1 VKQVSFTYDQYNNVL
16 NQKEYDWGSGAAG
29 GLLRET
35 RNTYVTSANYT
46 GLNLVRLPARTTI
59 LDGAGNLASDS
70 TYDYDL
76 NYTPGNAI
84 CTAGVGHDNQNFAG
98 PSPRGNLGRISQY
111 LSTSGSWITT
121 DTRAYDMS
129 GNLTSEADGNNHTT
143 SFSYNDNFPDA
154 HPTTCGFVTGIFNGL
169 GQAVFQAQY
178 DYSLGRPTVTADPTG
193 HYTIH
198 ESGTLAFGLDK
209 PARETRA
216 FQTPLENRTN
226 ITYNSPTSQ
235 VTKQDQNASGDVL
248 VSEQRWDGFGRPVSS
263 IVYEAGGSYI
273 ETDTAYDELGRMAS
287 VTNPWRGGDT
297 PVRTTYGY
305 DALGR
310 QTSVTAQ
317 DGIVTTTT
325 SYSGNTTTVTDE
337 ASKAKKL
344 TYDGLGR
351 LTNVLEDPGGWNVS
365 TNYIYTATTTTVT
378 SARIPIAK

>member
-1 VKQVSFTYDQYNNVL
+1 MRGRPARVFDAGTNAKAQTAHTYFGTPLDALNVGGTGCNAWNEGLESQTTTGTPSTLLTVVNNWMPQSGCANNPQLQSVTTTNDAGQVKQVSFTYDQYNNVV

-35 RNTYVTSANYT
+35 RNSYVTSANYT
-46 GLNLVRLPARTTI
+46 GLNLVRLLARTTV

-84 CTAGVGHDNQNFAG
+84 CTAGLGHDNQNFAG

-111 LSTSGSWITT
+111 LNTSGTWITT

-178 DYSLGRPTVTADPTG
+178 DYSLGRATVTADPTG

-209 PARETRA
+209 PARARRA
-216 FQTPLENRTN
+216 FQTPLENSTTVDYR
-226 ITYNSPTSQ
+226 SPTWV
-235 VTKQDQNASGDVL
+235 VTSQDQN
-248 VSEQRWDGFGRPVSS
+248 
-263 IVYEAGGSYI
+263 
-273 ETDTAYDELGRMAS
+273 
-287 VTNPWRGGDT
+287 
-297 PVRTTYGY
+297 
-305 DALGR
+305 
-310 QTSVTAQ
+310 TAQ
-317 DGIVTTTT
+317 DT
-325 SYSGNTTTVTDE
+325 
-337 ASKAKKL
+337 AQ
-344 TYDGLGR
+344 GLA
-351 LTNVLEDPGGWNVS
+351 LVS
-365 TNYIYTATTTTVT
+365 
-378 SARIPIAK
+378 